1 MSAYKRMSRSA
12 ALAQGLARGLVPL
25 AALFLAACAGGP
37 ETAPMPGDPAFTS
50 SAPVASGGTNTGAI
64 ISDVGPP
71 RERARVHT
79 ELAAAYYGR
88 GNMAIALEELRIAIA
103 ADPGYAPAF
112 NMLGLVH
119 MDLKEN
125 GPAQQNFQRALQLA
139 PGDPEVNHN
148 YGWFLCQTQREDES
162 LRFFMAAVRNPLY
175 TAPQKSFALAGECA
189 LRRKREAE
197 AIDMFD
203 RALRID
209 PTFLPAI
216 LSLATVR
223 YQRAELAEARDL
235 VARFHRIIDPNAE
248 STWLA
253 LRVERKLGNKDAQT
267 RLAEE
272 MRRRFAGTREYEAFI
287 RGQYD

>member
-1 MSAYKRMSRSA
+1 MDESKRMSRFVSRVA
-12 ALAQGLARGLVPL
+12 PL
-25 AALFLAACAGGP
+25 AALALAACAGGP
-37 ETAPMPGDPAFTS
+37 GTAPEPGDPGFSATAPM
-50 SAPVASGGTNTGAI
+50 ASGGTDTGPVIAE
-64 ISDVGPP
+64 VGPP

-88 GNMAIALEELRIAIA
+88 GNMAIALDELRVAVR
-103 ADPGYAPAF
+103 ADPSYAPAY

-175 TAPQKSFALAGECA
+175 AAPQKSYALAGECA
-189 LRRKREAE
+189 LRRKRDGE

-223 YQRAELAEARDL
+223 YRRDELADARDL
-235 VARFHRIIDPNAE
+235 IARFHRIIDPTAE

-253 LRVERKLGNKDAQT
+253 LRVERKLGDRAAEA
-267 RLAEE
+267 RFAEE
-272 MRRRFAGTREYEAFI
+272 MRRRFAGTREYQDFM